1 MNKDVPTLLNDKNE
15 PVLLIQANLQY
26 PIRNLFDSML
36 KMRNQGLITK
46 EYYYKWLDSVLKL
59 LDEYYN
65 CLLYTSPS
73 PRD

>member
-1 MNKDVPTLLNDKNE
+1 MNKGVPTVLNDKNE

-65 CLLYTSPS
+65 K
-73 PRD
+73 

>member
-1 MNKDVPTLLNDKNE
+1 VNNKSIPTMLNDKNE

-26 PIRNLFDSML
+26 PIRSLFDSML
-36 KMRNQGLITK
+36 KMRNQGLITR

-65 CLLYTSPS
+65 K
-73 PRD
+73 

>member
-65 CLLYTSPS
+65 K
-73 PRD
+73 

>member
-1 MNKDVPTLLNDKNE
+1 MNKGVPTLLNDKNE

-26 PIRNLFDSML
+26 PIRNLFNSML
-36 KMRNQGLITK
+36 DMRNKGLITK

-65 CLLYTSPS
+65 K
-73 PRD
+73 

>member
-1 MNKDVPTLLNDKNE
+1 MNNKGVPTVLNDKNE

-36 KMRNQGLITK
+36 KMRNQGLITR

-65 CLLYTSPS
+65 K
-73 PRD
+73 

>member
-1 MNKDVPTLLNDKNE
+1 MNNNKSVPTLLNDKNE

-26 PIRNLFDSML
+26 PIRNLFNSML
-36 KMRNQGLITK
+36 DMRNKGIITK

-65 CLLYTSPS
+65 K
-73 PRD
+73 

>member
-1 MNKDVPTLLNDKNE
+1 MNNKSIPTMLNDKNE

-26 PIRNLFDSML
+26 PIRSLFDSML
-36 KMRNQGLITK
+36 KMRNQGLITR

-65 CLLYTSPS
+65 K
-73 PRD
+73 

>member
-1 MNKDVPTLLNDKNE
+1 MNRGVPTVLNDKNE

-26 PIRNLFDSML
+26 PIRNLFNSML
-36 KMRNQGLITK
+36 DMRNKGLITK

-65 CLLYTSPS
+65 K
-73 PRD
+73 

>member
-1 MNKDVPTLLNDKNE
+1 MNNNKGVPTLLNDKNE

-26 PIRNLFDSML
+26 PIRNLFESML
-36 KMRNQGLITK
+36 KMRNQGLISK

-65 CLLYTSPS
+65 K
-73 PRD
+73 

>member
-1 MNKDVPTLLNDKNE
+1 MNKGVPTVLNDKNE

-26 PIRNLFDSML
+26 PIRNLFNSML
-36 KMRNQGLITK
+36 DMRNKGLITR

-65 CLLYTSPS
+65 K
-73 PRD
+73 